1 MVEDPDTVAEKFMLE
16 TMLEMLDH
24 LPEHTRIGWLPNQ
37 NLLVSLQA
45 KRWPCK
51 KINIIYFISMS
62 G

>member
-1 MVEDPDTVAEKFMLE
+1 MLEDPDTVAEKFMLE

-45 KRWPCK
+45 K
-51 KINIIYFISMS
+51 M
-62 G
+62 

>member
-24 LPEHTRIGWLPNQ
+24 LPEHSQSTGKK
-37 NLLVSLQA
+37 VTLQ
-45 KRWPCK
+45 K
-51 KINIIYFISMS
+51 KNTIIYFMSMS

>member
-45 KRWPCK
+45 KR
-51 KINIIYFISMS
+51 
-62 G
+62 

>member
-24 LPEHTRIGWLPNQ
+24 LPEHTRIGWLPDQ
-37 NLLVSLQA
+37 NLIVYRQKGDLA
-45 KRWPCK
+45 KKSPLY
-51 KINIIYFISMS
+51 IYFMSMS

>member
-24 LPEHTRIGWLPNQ
+24 LPEHSQSTGKK
-37 NLLVSLQA
+37 VTLQ
-45 KRWPCK
+45 K
-51 KINIIYFISMS
+51 KNIIYFMSMS